1 LYAKLRRRYSSF
13 LSERAM
19 HALLFSNSRNPDGG
33 YLTHTLPVLKA
44 HIKPKAKIA
53 FLPFAGTSWD
63 DYLKQVGAAL
73 APLKAS
79 ITSAADAKDA
89 IALIAEC
96 DVVMIG
102 GGNTFR
108 LLAETRARGLLA
120 PIAERVRAGNALF
133 VGWSA
138 GSNMACPTIRTT
150 NDMPIVDPNGFDALG
165 FVPYQIN
172 PHYTNAQP
180 TGHQGETRDQ
190 RIAEFLSVNPNVT
203 VIGLPEGD
211 WIEVRGKVSTLHG
224 PFDAKRFR
232 AKGEVTS
239 IARGAVI

>member
-1 LYAKLRRRYSSF
+1 V
-13 LSERAM
+13 
-19 HALLFSNSRNPDGG
+19 
-33 YLTHTLPVLKA
+33 LPVLKA
-44 HIKPKAKIA
+44 HIEPKSTIA
-53 FLPFAGTSWD
+53 FLPFAGTSISWD
-63 DYLKQVGAAL
+63 AYLTQLSAAI
-73 APLKAS
+73 APLKAT
-79 ITSAADAKDA
+79 IKSAHDASHA
-89 IALIAEC
+89 IALIEEC

-120 PIAERVRAGNALF
+120 PIAARVRDGNALF

-150 NDMPIVDPNGFDALG
+150 NDMPIVDPKGFEALG

-180 TGHQGETRDQ
+180 VGHQGETRDQ
-190 RIAEFLSVNPNVT
+190 RINEFLVVNPEET

-211 WIEVRGKVSTLHG
+211 WIEVRDDVSTLRG
-224 PFDAKRFR
+224 PFSAMRFQ
-232 AKGEVTS
+232 ANGKTS
-239 IARGAVI
+239 VIAVGNQI